1 MMKITNDLWKH
12 NDYPNL
18 VALFES
24 AEKKYASNPFFG
36 TKNAEG
42 RYGWETYQE
51 IGQRIQH
58 LRSGLADLGLQK
70 GDRVGIISNNRSE
83 WFIAEMATLSLGGWF
98 IPMYE
103 KELFSVWEYIIND
116 AACKILFV
124 STKEIYEQIK
134 DLTKTIPTLEH
145 IILIEGTSK
154 NSMQTLEE
162 KSKTKTV
169 PPIYPEP
176 KDVAVI
182 IYTSGTTGKP
192 KGVMLSHGNLCFASQ
207 AGYHLYQEELN
218 EHTVS
223 FSHLPWA
230 HSYAITAELHNSLQ
244 FGGSIAFLDTI
255 KKMST
260 DIKTVKP
267 TVLISVPRVF
277 NQIYKRIHHKIKQ
290 ENKIKQ
296 LLFHQAVKAAK
307 KRFITGKT
315 SLSYRLLDKLVLQ
328 KIRDQLGGRL
338 ILSLTASAHMNAHVA
353 LFFYSIGIPTYDAY
367 GLTESSPVITMN
379 APHAYRFGSVGKPV
393 EHTNVVIDKSI
404 NENKRD
410 DGEIIVYGPQVM
422 MGYYNRLE
430 ETKKVITED
439 GGLRT
444 GDRGKFDNDGY
455 LFITGRIKEQ
465 YKLQNGK
472 YVFPATL
479 EEDINALP
487 YVAQSMVYGDGK
499 EYNICIV
506 VLDTENIHD
515 WAEEMQ
521 LDIYPDELE
530 KTLSNPGSEINQF
543 LSKSITAS
551 LKKRYP
557 RYEIPRKYLFITEP
571 FTHENGMLT
580 QTMKIKRRTIKKR
593 YHAEIRALYHQG

>member
-1 MMKITNDLWKH
+1 MMKITNDIWKH

-24 AEKKYASNPFFG
+24 AEKKYANNPFFG
-36 TKNAEG
+36 TKNTEG
-42 RYGWETYQE
+42 TYEWETYQE

-58 LRSGLADLGLQK
+58 LRSALADLGLQK
-70 GDRVGIISNNRSE
+70 DDRVGIISKNRSE

-103 KELFSVWEYIIND
+103 KELFSVWEYIISN
-116 AACKILFV
+116 ASCKILFV
-124 STKEIYEQIK
+124 STEEIYEKIK

-145 IILIEGTSK
+145 IILIQGTRE
-154 NSMQTLEE
+154 NSMQTLEQ
-162 KSKTKTV
+162 KGKTTPV
-169 PPIYPEP
+169 PAVYPEP
-176 KDVAVI
+176 KDVALI

-192 KGVMLSHGNLCFASQ
+192 KGVMLSHGNLCFAAQ
-207 AGYHLYQEELN
+207 AGYHLYKEELN

-230 HSYAITAELHNSLQ
+230 HSYAISAELHNSLQ

-255 KKMST
+255 KKMSA

-267 TVLISVPRVF
+267 TVLMSVPRVF
-277 NQIYKRIHHKIKQ
+277 NQIYKRIHRKIKQ
-290 ENKIKQ
+290 ESKIKQ
-296 LLFHQAVKAAK
+296 ILFHQAIKVAK

-315 SLSYRLLDKLVLQ
+315 SLRYRMLNKLVLE
-328 KIRDQLGGRL
+328 KIRDQFGGRL
-338 ILSLTASAHMNAHVA
+338 LLSLTASAHMNAHIA

-379 APHAYRFGSVGKPV
+379 APKAYRFGSVGKPV
-393 EHTNVVIDKSI
+393 EHTNVVIDKNI
-404 NENKRD
+404 NDNKRD
-410 DGEIIVYGPQVM
+410 DGEIIVYGPQIM
-422 MGYYNRLE
+422 LGYYNLPE
-430 ETKKVITED
+430 ETKKVLQDD

-472 YVFPATL
+472 YIFPASL

-506 VLDTENIHD
+506 VLDTENIHS

-521 LDIYPDELE
+521 LDIPADELE
-530 KTLSNPGSEINQF
+530 KTLSNPASEIHQF
-543 LSKSITAS
+543 LTKSIKAT
-551 LKKRYP
+551 LKKRYHH
-557 RYEIPRKYLFITEP
+557 YEIPRKYLFITEP
-571 FTHENGMLT
+571 FTHENDMLT

-593 YHAEIRALYHQG
+593 YQTEIRALYQS